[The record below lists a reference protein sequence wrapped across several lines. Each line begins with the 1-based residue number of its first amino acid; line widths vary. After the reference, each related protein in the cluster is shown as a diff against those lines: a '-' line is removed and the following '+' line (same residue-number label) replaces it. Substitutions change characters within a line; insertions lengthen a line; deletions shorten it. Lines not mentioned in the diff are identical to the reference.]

1 MPKKLCLKMKLFERV
16 SLKTSLLRGLI
27 EFKIHFIKLNMK
39 ESYTIRIQ
47 KSECN
52 LFHSTIGDG
61 KK

>member
-1 MPKKLCLKMKLFERV
+1 MFKNETFEWV
-16 SLKTSLLRGLI
+16 ALETLLLRDLI
-27 EFKIHFIKLNMK
+27 DFKIHFLKLNMK

-47 KSECN
+47 KSEYN